1 VLDATRGCFYVRG
14 PDEKELRMSTIDETP
29 ESDPEIHGDDAE
41 IHGADTPEVEIHGAD
56 APEVEIHGADAEE
69 E

>member
-1 VLDATRGCFYVRG
+1 VLDATRACFYVRG

-29 ESDPEIHGDDAE
+29 EPDPEIHGDDAE
-41 IHGADTPEVEIHGAD
+41 IHGADTEVEIHGAD
-56 APEVEIHGADAEE
+56 TEVEIHGADAEE